1 MHHCVDV
8 SYALRAGREDALA
21 VVRISDSR
29 HLEFEDHGQVHAA
42 HDLESPT
49 HGDGGG
55 DVGRGAAEDVG
66 EDEAAL
72 GAPVEDLDELCGS
85 LERVGILNPPAITED
100 GVLITGN
107 RRLAAMER
115 LGWRVTPVW
124 VVPDVSDKLSYVLAI
139 RDEQTLQK
147 ALKPLEQAELYEELK
162 ALYAEDAQRRDAATR
177 FGSPDRDARVAE
189 ARDGGADS
197 APPSGGGKARTQAA
211 RAVTG
216 RDSRTML
223 EQINELRRIAADD
236 TEDPYVRQ
244 EAAEALIE
252 LNTDGKVNGRY
263 LAVKTTQNLAGIR
276 RAADDPDAPDT
287 VRTSARQELQTLAKL
302 ERPAEVAKESGL
314 ALARLTQL
322 RESDARVE
330 RVGWKDADPLLREKH
345 QVRKLVDLL
354 RREHGWWDRFD
365 PTDFGRHA
373 DPDQW
378 ELVETYI
385 AGAMNFRNLALTAHE
400 TDVLTQGPTTTSANA
415 R

>member
-1 MHHCVDV
+1 M
-8 SYALRAGREDALA
+8 ARG
-21 VVRISDSR
+21 
-29 HLEFEDHGQVHAA
+29 HLV
-42 HDLESPT
+42 LEQAI
-49 HGDGGG
+49 DQIR
-55 DVGRGAAEDVG
+55 RGAQYRRDP
-66 EDEAAL
+66 D
-72 GAPVEDLDELCGS
+72 EDLDELCGS

-162 ALYAEDAQRRDAATR
+162 TLYAEDAQRRDAATR
-177 FGSPDRDARVAE
+177 FGSADRDARVAE
-189 ARDGGADS
+189 VRDGGAES

-223 EQINELRRIAADD
+223 EQINELRRIAAADD
-236 TEDPYVRQ
+236 EDPYVRQ

-263 LAVKTTQNLAGIR
+263 LHVKAVQNLAGIR
-276 RAADDPDAPDT
+276 RAAEDPDAPEP
-287 VRTSARQELQTLAKL
+287 VRVSARQELQTLERL
-302 ERPAEVAKESGL
+302 ERPAEIAKESGL

-322 RESDARVE
+322 RDSAGTAE
-330 RVGWKDADPLLREKH
+330 RIGWKDTDPLLRERH
-345 QVRKLVDLL
+345 QIRKLVDLL

-365 PTDFGRHA
+365 PADFGRHA
-373 DPDQW
+373 EADQW

-385 AGAMNFRNLALTAHE
+385 AQSDAFLQKARTAREE
-400 TDVLTQGPTTTSANA
+400 TTDADV
-415 R
+415 

>member
-1 MHHCVDV
+1 M
-8 SYALRAGREDALA
+8 ARG
-21 VVRISDSR
+21 
-29 HLEFEDHGQVHAA
+29 HLVMEQAIDQIR
-42 HDLESPT
+42 
-49 HGDGGG
+49 
-55 DVGRGAAEDVG
+55 RGSQYRRDP
-66 EDEAAL
+66 D
-72 GAPVEDLDELCGS
+72 EDLDDLCGS
-85 LERVGILNPPAITED
+85 LERVGILNPPAITE
-100 GVLITGN
+100 GAVLITGN

-177 FGSPDRDARVAE
+177 FGSPDRDARVAD
-189 ARDGGADS
+189 ARDGGAES
-197 APPSGGGKARTQAA
+197 APPPSGGKARVQAA

-236 TEDPYVRQ
+236 DEDPYVRQ

-252 LNTDGKVNGRY
+252 LNADGKVNGRY
-263 LAVKTTQNLAGIR
+263 LNVKSAQNLAGIR

-287 VRTSARQELQTLAKL
+287 VRASAKQELQTLETL

-314 ALARLTQL
+314 ALARLAQL
-322 RESDARVE
+322 RESAGKSE
-330 RVGWKDADPLLREKH
+330 RIGWKDADPLLREKH
-345 QVRKLVDLL
+345 QIRKLVDLL

-373 DPDQW
+373 EPDQW

-385 AGAMNFRNLALTAHE
+385 TESATFLERARAARQE
-400 TDVLTQGPTTTSANA
+400 TTDADV
-415 R
+415 

>member
-1 MHHCVDV
+1 M
-8 SYALRAGREDALA
+8 ARG
-21 VVRISDSR
+21 
-29 HLEFEDHGQVHAA
+29 HLV
-42 HDLESPT
+42 LEQAI
-49 HGDGGG
+49 DQIR
-55 DVGRGAAEDVG
+55 RGSQYRRDP
-66 EDEAAL
+66 D
-72 GAPVEDLDELCGS
+72 EDLDELCGS
-85 LERVGILNPPAITED
+85 LERVGILNPPAITE
-100 GVLITGN
+100 GSVLITGN

-115 LGWRVTPVW
+115 LGWRSTPVW

-147 ALKPLEQAELYEELK
+147 ALKPLEQAELYQELK
-162 ALYAEDAQRRDAATR
+162 ALYAADAQRRDAATR

-189 ARDGGADS
+189 ARVGGAES
-197 APPSGGGKARTQAA
+197 APPTGGGKARVQAA

-236 TEDPYVRQ
+236 AEDPYVRQ

-263 LAVKTTQNLAGIR
+263 LAVKTAQNLAGIR
-276 RAADDPDAPDT
+276 RITNDPDASDT
-287 VRTSARQELQTLAKL
+287 VRASAQQELQTLERL

-322 RESDARVE
+322 REGAGTAE

-345 QVRKLVDLL
+345 QIRKLVDLL

-373 DPDQW
+373 EPDQW

-385 AGAMNFRNLALTAHE
+385 TAAATFLDAARTAREE
-400 TDVLTQGPTTTSANA
+400 TADANV
-415 R
+415 

>member
-1 MHHCVDV
+1 M
-8 SYALRAGREDALA
+8 ARG
-21 VVRISDSR
+21 
-29 HLEFEDHGQVHAA
+29 HLV
-42 HDLESPT
+42 LEQAI
-49 HGDGGG
+49 DQIR
-55 DVGRGAAEDVG
+55 RGAQYRRDP
-66 EDEAAL
+66 D
-72 GAPVEDLDELCGS
+72 EDLDELCGS
-85 LERVGILNPPAITED
+85 LQRVGILNPPAITED

-139 RDEQTLQK
+139 RDEQTLHK

-177 FGSPDRDARVAE
+177 FGSADRDARMADV
-189 ARDGGADS
+189 RDGGAES
-197 APPSGGGKARTQAA
+197 APPSGGGKARTHAA

-223 EQINELRRIAADD
+223 EQINELRRIAATDD
-236 TEDPYVRQ
+236 EDPYVRQ

-263 LAVKTTQNLAGIR
+263 LHVKAAQNLAGIR
-276 RAADDPDAPDT
+276 RAAEDPDAPEP
-287 VRTSARQELQTLAKL
+287 VRASARQELQTLERL
-302 ERPAEVAKESGL
+302 ERPAEIAKESGL

-322 RESDARVE
+322 RESAGTTE
-330 RVGWKDADPLLREKH
+330 RIGWKDTDPLLRERH
-345 QVRKLVDLL
+345 QIRKLVDLL

-365 PTDFGRHA
+365 PADFGRHA
-373 DPDQW
+373 EADQW

-385 AGAMNFRNLALTAHE
+385 AQSDAFFQKARTAREE
-400 TDVLTQGPTTTSANA
+400 TTDADV
-415 R
+415 

>member
-1 MHHCVDV
+1 M
-8 SYALRAGREDALA
+8 ARG
-21 VVRISDSR
+21 
-29 HLEFEDHGQVHAA
+29 HLLMEQAIGQIR
-42 HDLESPT
+42 
-49 HGDGGG
+49 
-55 DVGRGAAEDVG
+55 RGSQYRRDP
-66 EDEAAL
+66 D
-72 GAPVEDLDELCGS
+72 EDLDELCGS
-85 LERVGILNPPAITED
+85 LERVGILNPPAITE
-100 GVLITGN
+100 GSVLITGN

-177 FGSPDRDARVAE
+177 FGSPDRNDRVAE
-189 ARDGGADS
+189 VRDGGAES
-197 APPSGGGKARTQAA
+197 APPSGGGKVRVQAA

-236 TEDPYVRQ
+236 LEDPYVRQ

-263 LAVKTTQNLAGIR
+263 LHVKSAQNLAGIR
-276 RAADDPDAPDT
+276 RAADDPDAPET
-287 VRTSARQELQTLAKL
+287 VRASAKQELQTLEKL
-302 ERPAEVAKESGL
+302 EQPAEVAKESSL

-322 RESDARVE
+322 RESAGTAE
-330 RVGWKDADPLLREKH
+330 RIGWKDADPLLREKH
-345 QVRKLVDLL
+345 QIRKLVDLL

-373 DPDQW
+373 EPDQW
-378 ELVETYI
+378 ELVDTYI
-385 AGAMNFRNLALTAHE
+385 TAAATFLATARTAREE
-400 TDVLTQGPTTTSANA
+400 TADADV
-415 R
+415 

>member
-1 MHHCVDV
+1 M
-8 SYALRAGREDALA
+8 ARG
-21 VVRISDSR
+21 
-29 HLEFEDHGQVHAA
+29 HLV
-42 HDLESPT
+42 LEQAI
-49 HGDGGG
+49 DQIR
-55 DVGRGAAEDVG
+55 RGSQYRRDP
-66 EDEAAL
+66 D
-72 GAPVEDLDELCGS
+72 EDLDELCGS

-100 GVLITGN
+100 AVLITGN

-177 FGSPDRDARVAE
+177 FGSPDRDARVSE
-189 ARDGGADS
+189 ARDGGAES

-263 LAVKTTQNLAGIR
+263 LAVKTAQNLAGIR
-276 RAADDPDAPDT
+276 RAADDSDAPDT
-287 VRTSARQELQTLAKL
+287 VRASARQELQTLEKL
-302 ERPAEVAKESGL
+302 ERPAEVARESGL

-322 RESDARVE
+322 RESAAGVE

-345 QVRKLVDLL
+345 QIRKLVDLL
-354 RREHGWWDRFD
+354 RREHGWWDRYD
-365 PTDFGRHA
+365 PTDFGKYA
-373 DPDQW
+373 DEEQW
-378 ELVETYI
+378 ELVETFI
-385 AGAMNFRNLALTAHE
+385 TESAGFLDHARTARE
-400 TDVLTQGPTTTSANA
+400 DREKASDADV
-415 R
+415 